1 MPDIHQRPSLVTQIV
16 EKRGLL
22 VHGDGIAPHRHA
34 EGQLLYPSAG
44 VLATTTER
52 GTWVA
57 PANRVSWT
65 PPGFEHYH
73 RAYGQTEVRVLEV
86 AGALCTSLPDQPMVF
101 AVSPLLRE
109 ALLVLTSGRELR
121 PEARDRLREVVV
133 DELVDGHE
141 EALHLPEPTDDR
153 LRAVADLLHAD
164 PAASLTL
171 AELGRVAGAGE
182 RTLSRLFQT
191 ELGMSFHQW
200 RSLLRVQHALIRLA
214 EGAAVIDT
222 AARLG
227 WANPTSFI
235 EAFTAIVGQTPGRY
249 QMELRRRDR

>member
-1 MPDIHQRPSLVTQIV
+1 MSPPPRPAGQIV

-22 VHGDGIAPHRHA
+22 AHGDGIAPHRHA

-44 VLATTTER
+44 VLATTTKR

-57 PANRVSWT
+57 PANRVAWT
-65 PPGFEHYH
+65 PPGFEHHH
-73 RAYGQTEVRVLEV
+73 RAYGQTEVRVVEV
-86 AGALCTSLPDQPMVF
+86 AGALGASLPDRPMVF

-109 ALLVLTSGRELR
+109 ALLVLTGGRELR
-121 PEARDRLREVVV
+121 PEARDRLRGVVV
-133 DELVDGHE
+133 DELVEAHE
-141 EALHLPEPTDDR
+141 EPLYLPEPADDR
-153 LRAVADLLHAD
+153 LRAVTGLLHAD
-164 PAASLTL
+164 PAAPLTL

-182 RTLSRLFQT
+182 RTLSRLFQA

-214 EGAAVIDT
+214 EGDGVIDT

-235 EAFTAIVGQTPGRY
+235 EAFTAVVGQTPGRY
-249 QMELRRRDR
+249 QLELRHQDR